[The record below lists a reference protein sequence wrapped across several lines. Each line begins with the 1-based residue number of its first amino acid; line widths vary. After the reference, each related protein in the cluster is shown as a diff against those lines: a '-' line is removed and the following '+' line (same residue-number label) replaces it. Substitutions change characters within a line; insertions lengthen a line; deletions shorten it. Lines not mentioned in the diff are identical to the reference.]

1 MKHRSLQGNISYRTQ
16 AVALTGLVTLL
27 VAGCATPQKYA
38 NHREFYAKGL
48 YKESIADFEA
58 EMVERK
64 GLIG

>member
-1 MKHRSLQGNISYRTQ
+1 M
-16 AVALTGLVTLL
+16 TGLVTLL